1 VGNLVDRTATRF
13 GRFEV
18 AVNNEGTEHNLSPVN
33 GESAKKLWRDVRA
46 DVLRSLCRMKPKLQ
60 IVYTQV
66 PSIFNISLSV
76 VTRGAADLSF
86 DEGSK
91 DAV

>member
-1 VGNLVDRTATRF
+1 M
-13 GRFEV
+13 
-18 AVNNEGTEHNLSPVN
+18 AVNNECTEHNLSAVN
-33 GESAKKLWRDVRA
+33 GESAEKLWRDIRA
-46 DVLRSLCRMKPKLQ
+46 DVLGSLCRVKPKLL

-76 VTRGAADLSF
+76 VARGAADLSF